1 MKLLRAH
8 VQNFKLLEDV
18 EFEFSTDPNR
28 PLTVIRAENGSGKT
42 SLLYALGWGFFG
54 DRGLPEEAQGL
65 RLVSS
70 SNPPGVAVTVQV
82 TIEFEDFSESYG
94 VTKYRLLRTAVET
107 PQTNGD
113 KVTKGSQSVRLVRLT
128 NAGDEETDPAL
139 IERLL
144 PHRLK
149 DVFFTNGE
157 DVQTFIAG
165 VGVADQQQR
174 HVRDAIRALLGLD
187 ALEITIADI
196 DAVVKKFRAEA
207 AKSAGADVEKSEAAF
222 ASAETELQRLQTS
235 HEQVSTRLLGMREE
249 KVKWDKELFTIKGIG
264 DLDKLNEEVK
274 GLEKDIQRLENYR
287 STILKGLRSS
297 VRSEDFIWS
306 LAGDKLQGGLNQ
318 LKDLADRRII
328 PGLSVEV
335 LVDRLAID
343 ECVCGESLNQAEPEG
358 KNRRNHIESLI
369 QQQRDE
375 SAVSQRMTAIWH
387 VARTA
392 KAGYEARIEQSQG
405 FWHQRERLL
414 RELVETKEDIVAK
427 NTRLSTAKAARSK
440 IDDERVRDL
449 TERVSR
455 VEKEI
460 SLRDREL
467 GETAERIRLAIDVKQ
482 KRKEEVDK
490 ALKTRGR
497 HSSVTTHKEVADDL
511 QRLAQGTLETLQ
523 QDYVQRVG
531 DRTSELFMKIV
542 GSDPAFNAGVF
553 TGIRIAENTFN
564 IVVKTHGGKH
574 LDPSFELNGASQ
586 RALTL
591 AFIWALTEVSGTTAP
606 RIIDTPLGMVA
617 GGVKTRMVN
626 VITAP
631 SVEDAPDFQ
640 VVLLLTRSE
649 VRDIEAL
656 LDERAGIVSTM
667 SCSKDYPE
675 DLRFAW
681 DADKPVV
688 RTCLCDHR
696 HSCRRCARKYD
707 DQHGVSFIDT
717 VNDQIGGSYNG

>member
-8 VQNFKLLEDV
+8 VLNFKLLEDV
-18 EFEFSTDPNR
+18 AFEFSTDSNR

-54 DRGLPEEAQGL
+54 DRGLPEEARGL

-94 VTKYRLLRTAVET
+94 VTAYRLVRTAVET
-107 PQTNGD
+107 PQNEGN
-113 KVTKGSQSVRLVRLT
+113 KVTKGPRGVRLVRLT
-128 NAGDEETDPAL
+128 DAGDEEVDPAF

-144 PHRLK
+144 PHRLR

-165 VGVADQQQR
+165 VGIVDQQQQ

-187 ALEITIADI
+187 ALETTIADI
-196 DAVVKKFRAEA
+196 DVVVKKFRAEA

-222 ASAETELQRLQTS
+222 ANAEAALQRLQTDQ
-235 HEQVSTRLLGMREE
+235 EQASKRLLGMREE
-249 KVKWDKELFTIKGIG
+249 KAKWDKELTAIKGIG
-264 DLDKLNEEVK
+264 DLDRLNEELS
-274 GLEKDIQRLENYR
+274 GLEKDIQRLEKLR
-287 STILKGLRSS
+287 STILKGLRTS
-297 VRSEDFIWS
+297 VRSEDFTWS
-306 LAGDKLQGGLNQ
+306 LTGDKLQRGLNQ

-343 ECVCGESLNQAEPEG
+343 ECVCGESLNPEELEG

-369 QQQRDE
+369 RQQHDE
-375 SAVSQRMTAIWH
+375 SAVSQKMTAIWH
-387 VARTA
+387 IARTA
-392 KAGYEARIEQSQG
+392 KAGHEARIEESKG
-405 FWHQRERLL
+405 FWHQREQLL
-414 RELVETKEDIVAK
+414 RELVETNEDIVAK
-427 NTRLSTAKAARSK
+427 NTRLSTVKAARSK

-455 VEKEI
+455 VEREI

-467 GETAERIRLAIDVKQ
+467 GETAEKIRLATKVQ
-482 KRKEEVDK
+482 QERKEEVDK
-490 ALKTRGR
+490 ALKVREK
-497 HSSVTTHKEVADDL
+497 HSSVTTRKEVADDL

-523 QDYVQRVG
+523 RDYVQRVG
-531 DRTSELFMKIV
+531 NRTSELFMRIV

-553 TGIRIAENTFN
+553 TGIRIAENSFN
-564 IVVKTHGGKH
+564 IVVETHGGKH

-631 SVEDAPDFQ
+631 PAKNAPDFQ

-681 DADKPVV
+681 DVDKPVV
-688 RTCLCDHR
+688 RTCLCNHR
-696 HSCRRCARKYD
+696 HSCKRCARKYD

-717 VNDQIGGSYNG
+717 VNDQVGGSYNG